1 MKEKIPCIEC
11 NDELWEYIEPHLK
24 EWKYYIDTIIDIDN
38 YPLIVINYNNLL
50 GEVIN
55 TSTVNYK
62 YNDRELVTNVEEF
75 LERAAKLRGFTYKR
89 KDIMKINGVE
99 IKTGMVIKT
108 KEENNVIY
116 TYIVFPLLNNTLGV
130 MAYDKTSWDTI
141 ENFITFKYSKIIAIY
156 DLIPAKSNFLY
167 TGKLLWDKSKEVE
180 LTMQEIADKFG
191 VPVEQ
196 LKIKK

>member
-89 KDIMKINGVE
+89 KDIMQINGIE
-99 IKTGMVIKT
+99 IKAGMIIKI
-108 KEENNVIY
+108 KEDNAIY
-116 TYIVFPLLNNTLGV
+116 TYVVFPLLNNDLGV
-130 MAYDKTSWDTI
+130 MAFNRTYWTSLKDFI
-141 ENFITFKYSKIIAIY
+141 ERYYSKIISIY
-156 DLIPAKSNFLY
+156 DLAPVKSGYLFC
-167 TGKLLWDKSKEVE
+167 GKLLWEKPKEVE